1 MFDRGRDLKLPEGG
15 IPNAFLSAFRLRC
28 GARKNENR
36 FWERRQGRRRSGSE
50 TPNDIFEENGPV
62 SIMKFDFA
70 GQVAVIT
77 GAAGNLGS
85 AVARAFSGAGAKLA
99 LIDRTTDRFPTLF
112 PDFAQ
117 SPDCFFAPP
126 TDGADS
132 GAVALAVDKIKQRF
146 GRIDILVNTIGG
158 YRAGATLHESQLK
171 DWEFML
177 GLNARSVFVM
187 CHAVIPQM
195 LVQNRG
201 RIVNVAS
208 RSALRGD
215 AGHATYSA
223 SKAAVIRLTESMDAE
238 LKDRGVSANCVM
250 PAIIDTPQNR
260 AAMPDAEFDKW
271 VTLEALADVI
281 LFLSSEGARAIH
293 GAAIPVYGRS

>member
-1 MFDRGRDLKLPEGG
+1 MLDRGRDLKPPEGG
-15 IPNAFLSAFRLRC
+15 IPNAFY
-28 GARKNENR
+28 
-36 FWERRQGRRRSGSE
+36 
-50 TPNDIFEENGPV
+50 EEDGKV
-62 SIMKFDFA
+62 SNMKFDFA

-85 AVARAFSGAGAKLA
+85 AVARAFSGAGAKIA

-117 SPDCFFAPP
+117 SPDCFLAPP
-126 TDGADS
+126 TDGSDP

-158 YRAGATLHESQLK
+158 YRAGPTLHETQVK

-177 GLNARSVFVM
+177 GLNAGSVFVT

-208 RSALRGD
+208 RAALRGD

-238 LKDRGVSANCVM
+238 LKDRGISVNCVM
-250 PAIIDTPQNR
+250 PAIIDTSQNR
-260 AAMPDAEFDKW
+260 AAMPDADFAKW